1 MLLFFS
7 SGLRLSLHAGIWVCM
22 FMHIPIAPRTTPGS
36 QTLQV
41 YLLNT
46 PSMGKEEK
54 EGRSRI
60 PKLMVLP
67 RGIYLTK
74 RQSE

>member
-1 MLLFFS
+1 MVLFFS

-46 PSMGKEEK
+46 PSMGKEGK
-54 EGRSRI
+54 EGRSI
-60 PKLMVLP
+60 PKLMALP
-67 RGIYLTK
+67 RGVYLT
-74 RQSE
+74 RRWSE